1 MAVLAGANTA
11 KAWDQQATEA
21 QMDNEA
27 NYRGAGAYGYS
38 VTPHLSGAYA
48 SAHSRSHIRGGF
60 AAPHRDFPAGRTLT
74 RHSGLAALRVEG
86 PADPRRP
93 VPFARAAG
101 PDGAPVRITCMNFC
115 CPAGERPGSGMAEQK
130 ISSGS

>member
-1 MAVLAGANTA
+1 MNKLITTTARKTLARSFTAVLAVAAMAVLAGANTA

-48 SAHSRSHIRGGF
+48 SARSPAHFRGIGV
-60 AAPHRDFPAGRTLT
+60 PTSGRDFQLEGR
-74 RHSGLAALRVEG
+74 
-86 PADPRRP
+86 
-93 VPFARAAG
+93 
-101 PDGAPVRITCMNFC
+101 
-115 CPAGERPGSGMAEQK
+115 
-130 ISSGS
+130 